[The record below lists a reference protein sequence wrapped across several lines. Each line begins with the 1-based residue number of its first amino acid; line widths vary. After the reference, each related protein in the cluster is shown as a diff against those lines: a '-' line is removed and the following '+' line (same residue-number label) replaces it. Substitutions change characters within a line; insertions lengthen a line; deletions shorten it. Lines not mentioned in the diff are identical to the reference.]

1 MISSDPRRLLP
12 LKFSSTLWTSLA
24 IERKASEIVNNSS
37 TRSKKKKD
45 KLEHKFWTHAAII
58 IIIITITFPL
68 SATSSFVKL
77 LVNRSSLKASRDGE
91 GAKDFFPPS
100 SPVHSPSFLPF
111 SFSFPPID
119 LAHSSRSEALTRA
132 QRTLVNAA
140 LQDLTV
146 TWRG

>member
-12 LKFSSTLWTSLA
+12 LKFSSTPSTSLA
-24 IERKASEIVNNSS
+24 IERKASEIVDSSS
-37 TRSKKKKD
+37 TRPKKKKKGHITLNTRSD
-45 KLEHKFWTHAAII
+45 NNNNNNDNFPSFCHEFLRQTPRQSIFIESLEGRRRCKRF
-58 IIIITITFPL
+58 L
-68 SATSSFVKL
+68 
-77 LVNRSSLKASRDGE
+77 
-91 GAKDFFPPS
+91 PPS